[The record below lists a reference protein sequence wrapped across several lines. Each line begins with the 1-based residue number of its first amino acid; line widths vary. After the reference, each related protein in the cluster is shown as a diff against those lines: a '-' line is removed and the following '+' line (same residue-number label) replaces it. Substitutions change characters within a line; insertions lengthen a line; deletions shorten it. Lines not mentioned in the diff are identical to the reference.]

1 MKKEKSKSNF
11 AGLISKKGISLI
23 VLIITIIVILILVS
37 IIVMSFSKSN
47 PVSKAAEAKFKS
59 DVKGFREELLAAH
72 ANKLYDNLS
81 YKKETV
87 NVALNNYSEMKEYIE
102 DISEKWCEKLYIKN
116 GELAYGGEDETEKKW
131 FNDVVNGNLDGSSGS
146 SESSESTTTN
156 TNVKAEWKQYI
167 DKVTSDGVP
176 IPKGFD
182 YITGTKDTGVVI
194 KDKNTE
200 NEFVWIAVDSIDSYK
215 KIEGEYYSTSLDTLP
230 SGVSDAKTDVQKYGG
245 FYIGRYECGIPISD
259 SSAKDGIGV
268 PTIQKDRIVWNN
280 ISYINAKDS
289 AEGLYNQVSNSVIS
303 GLMSA
308 IDWDTTCVYISD
320 KVLSI
325 TNSRSYGNYSYS
337 TTPANVDGY
346 GSIKTTGYSEIWK
359 VKNIYDLAGNVNE
372 WVAAVYNNYRHF
384 CGGSYL
390 DSGSRY
396 SVTSRLQ
403 PLSSSNSGSENI
415 GFRIRLYIK

>member
-1 MKKEKSKSNF
+1 MKETKR
-11 AGLISKKGISLI
+11 GISLI
-23 VLIITIIVILILVS
+23 VLIITIVVMLILVS

-47 PVSKAAEAKFKS
+47 PISKASEVKFKS
-59 DVKGFREELLAAH
+59 DVKGFREELLATH
-72 ANKLYDNLS
+72 ASKAYDNLS
-81 YKKETV
+81 YKKENV
-87 NVALNNYSEMKEYIE
+87 NISLDNYSEMKEYIE
-102 DISEKWCEKLYIKN
+102 DISEKWCKKLYISK
-116 GELAYGGEDETEKKW
+116 GELVYGGTDETEKKW
-131 FNDVVNGNLDGSSGS
+131 FEDVVNGNFDGSNNGGS
-146 SESSESTTTN
+146 SDGSTTTDS
-156 TNVKAEWKQYI
+156 NVKTEWKQYI
-167 DKVTSDGVP
+167 GKVTSDGVP

-182 YITGTKDTGVVI
+182 YVTGTKDTGVVI
-194 KDKNTE
+194 KDQNTG
-200 NEFVWIAVDSIDSYK
+200 NEFVWIAVDSINSYK

-280 ISYINAKDS
+280 ISYKNAKDS
-289 AEGLYNQVSNSVIS
+289 AEGLYNQISDSVIS

-325 TNSRSYGNYSYS
+325 TNSRSYGNYSDS

-346 GSIKTTGYSEIWK
+346 GSIKATGYSEIWK
-359 VKNIYDLAGNVNE
+359 VKNIYDLAGNVGE
-372 WVAAVYNNYRHF
+372 WVAAVYNSDRGF
-384 CGGSYL
+384 CGGTYL
-390 DSGSRY
+390 DSGSRDP
-396 SVTSRLQ
+396 VTSRSL
-403 PLSSSNSGSENI
+403 GSMAAKSI

>member
-1 MKKEKSKSNF
+1 MKETKR
-11 AGLISKKGISLI
+11 GISLI
-23 VLIITIIVILILVS
+23 VLIITIVVMLILVS

-47 PVSKAAEAKFKS
+47 PISKASEVKFKS
-59 DVKGFREELLAAH
+59 DVKGFREELLATH
-72 ANKLYDNLS
+72 ASKAYDNLS
-81 YKKETV
+81 YKKENV
-87 NVALNNYSEMKEYIE
+87 NISLDNYSEMKEYIE
-102 DISEKWCEKLYIKN
+102 DISEKWCKKLYISK
-116 GELAYGGEDETEKKW
+116 GELVYGGTDETEKKW
-131 FNDVVNGNLDGSSGS
+131 FEDVVNGNFDGSNNNGGS
-146 SESSESTTTN
+146 SDGSTTTDS
-156 TNVKAEWKQYI
+156 NVKTEWKQYI
-167 DKVTSDGVP
+167 GKVTSDGVP

-182 YITGTKDTGVVI
+182 YVTGTKDTGVVI
-194 KDKNTE
+194 KDQNTG
-200 NEFVWIAVDSIDSYK
+200 NEFVWIAVDSINSYK
-215 KIEGEYYSTSLDTLP
+215 KIEGDSTSLDTLP

-268 PTIQKDRIVWNN
+268 PTIQKDRIVWDN
-280 ISYINAKDS
+280 ISYKNAKDS

-325 TNSRSYGNYSYS
+325 TNSRSYGNYSDS

-346 GSIKTTGYSEIWK
+346 GSKKTTGYSEIWK
-359 VKNIYDLAGNVNE
+359 VKNIYDLAGNVDE
-372 WVAAVYNNYRHF
+372 WVAAVYNSDRGL
-384 CGGSYL
+384 CGGSYS

-396 SVTSRLQ
+396 SVTSRRLGNRAVE
-403 PLSSSNSGSENI
+403 SI

>member
-1 MKKEKSKSNF
+1 MKETKR
-11 AGLISKKGISLI
+11 GISLI
-23 VLIITIIVILILVS
+23 VLIITIVVMLILVS

-47 PVSKAAEAKFKS
+47 PISKASEVKFKS
-59 DVKGFREELLAAH
+59 DVKGFREELLATH
-72 ANKLYDNLS
+72 ASKAYDNLS
-81 YKKETV
+81 YKKENV
-87 NVALNNYSEMKEYIE
+87 NISLDNYSEMKEYIE
-102 DISEKWCEKLYIKN
+102 DISEKWCKKLYISK
-116 GELAYGGEDETEKKW
+116 GELVYGGTDETEKKW
-131 FNDVVNGNLDGSSGS
+131 FEDVVNGNFDGSNNNGGS
-146 SESSESTTTN
+146 SDGSTTTDS
-156 TNVKAEWKQYI
+156 NVKTEWKQYI
-167 DKVTSDGVP
+167 GKVTSDGVP

-182 YITGTKDTGVVI
+182 YVTGTKDTGVVI
-194 KDKNTE
+194 KDQNTE

-215 KIEGEYYSTSLDTLP
+215 KIEGDTTSLDTLP
-230 SGVSDAKTDVQKYGG
+230 SGVLDAKTDVQKYGG

-325 TNSRSYGNYSYS
+325 TNSRSYGNYSDS

-359 VKNIYDLAGNVNE
+359 VKNIYDLAGNVGE
-372 WVAAVYNNYRHF
+372 WVAAVRNSDKVFR
-384 CGGSYL
+384 GGSCL

-396 SVTSRLQ
+396 SVTSRSLG
-403 PLSSSNSGSENI
+403 NSARGSI

>member
-1 MKKEKSKSNF
+1 MKETKS
-11 AGLISKKGISLI
+11 GISLI
-23 VLIITIIVILILVS
+23 VLIITIVVMLILVS

-47 PVSKAAEAKFKS
+47 PISKASEVKFKS
-59 DVKGFREELLAAH
+59 DVKGFREELLATH
-72 ANKLYDNLS
+72 ASKAYDNLS
-81 YKKETV
+81 YKKENV
-87 NVALNNYSEMKEYIE
+87 NISLDNYSEMKEYIE
-102 DISEKWCEKLYIKN
+102 DISEKWCKKLYISK
-116 GELAYGGEDETEKKW
+116 GELVYGGTDETEKKW
-131 FNDVVNGNLDGSSGS
+131 FEDVVNGNFDGSNNGGS
-146 SESSESTTTN
+146 SDGSTTTDS
-156 TNVKAEWKQYI
+156 NVKTEWKQYI
-167 DKVTSDGVP
+167 GKVTSDGVP

-182 YITGTKDTGVVI
+182 YVTGTKDTGVVI
-194 KDKNTE
+194 KDQNTE
-200 NEFVWIAVDSIDSYK
+200 NEFVWIAVDSINSYK

-280 ISYINAKDS
+280 ISYKNAKDS
-289 AEGLYNQVSNSVIS
+289 AEGLYNQVSDSVIS

-325 TNSRSYGNYSYS
+325 TNSRSYGNYSDS

-346 GSIKTTGYSEIWK
+346 GSIKATGYSEIWK
-359 VKNIYDLAGNVNE
+359 VKNIYDLAGNVGE
-372 WVAAVYNNYRHF
+372 WVAAVYNSDRGF
-384 CGGSYL
+384 CGGTYL
-390 DSGSRY
+390 DSGSRDP
-396 SVTSRLQ
+396 VTSRSL
-403 PLSSSNSGSENI
+403 GSMAAKSI

>member
-1 MKKEKSKSNF
+1 MKETKR
-11 AGLISKKGISLI
+11 GISLI
-23 VLIITIIVILILVS
+23 VLIITIVVMLILVS

-47 PVSKAAEAKFKS
+47 PISKASEVKFKS
-59 DVKGFREELLAAH
+59 DVKGFREELLATH
-72 ANKLYDNLS
+72 ASKAYDNLS
-81 YKKETV
+81 YKKENV
-87 NVALNNYSEMKEYIE
+87 NISLDNYSEMKEYIE
-102 DISEKWCEKLYIKN
+102 DISEKWCKKLYISK
-116 GELAYGGEDETEKKW
+116 GELVYGGTDETEKKW
-131 FNDVVNGNLDGSSGS
+131 FEDVVNGNFDGSNNGGS
-146 SESSESTTTN
+146 SDGSTTTDSD
-156 TNVKAEWKQYI
+156 VKTEWKQYI
-167 DKVTSDGVP
+167 GKVTSDGVP

-182 YITGTKDTGVVI
+182 YVTGTKDTGVVI
-194 KDKNTE
+194 KDQNTE
-200 NEFVWIAVDSIDSYK
+200 NEFVWIAVDGIDSYK
-215 KIEGEYYSTSLDTLP
+215 KIEGEYNTSSLDTLP
-230 SGVSDAKTDVQKYGG
+230 SGVLDAKTDVQKYGG

-280 ISYINAKDS
+280 ISYKNAKDS

-325 TNSRSYGNYSYS
+325 TNSRSYGNYSDS

-359 VKNIYDLAGNVNE
+359 VKNIYDLAGNVEE
-372 WVAAVYNNYRHF
+372 WVAAVYNNSDRGL

-390 DSGSRY
+390 LSGSRY
-396 SVTSRLQ
+396 SVTSRRLG
-403 PLSSSNSGSENI
+403 NRASESL

>member
-1 MKKEKSKSNF
+1 MKETKS
-11 AGLISKKGISLI
+11 GISLI
-23 VLIITIIVILILVS
+23 VLIITIVVMLILVS

-47 PVSKAAEAKFKS
+47 PISKASEVKFKS
-59 DVKGFREELLAAH
+59 DVKGFREELLATH
-72 ANKLYDNLS
+72 ASKAYDNLS
-81 YKKETV
+81 YKKENV
-87 NVALNNYSEMKEYIE
+87 NISLDNYSEMKEYIE
-102 DISEKWCEKLYIKN
+102 DISEKWCKKLYISK
-116 GELAYGGEDETEKKW
+116 GELVYGGTDETEKKW
-131 FNDVVNGNLDGSSGS
+131 FEDVVNGNFDGSNNNGGS
-146 SESSESTTTN
+146 SDGSTTTDS
-156 TNVKAEWKQYI
+156 NVKTEWKQYI
-167 DKVTSDGVP
+167 GKVTSDGVP

-182 YITGTKDTGVVI
+182 YVTGTKDTGVVI
-194 KDKNTE
+194 KDQNTG
-200 NEFVWIAVDSIDSYK
+200 NEFVWIAVDSINSYK
-215 KIEGEYYSTSLDTLP
+215 KIEGDSTSLDTLP

-268 PTIQKDRIVWNN
+268 PTIQKDRIVWDN
-280 ISYINAKDS
+280 ISYKNAKDS

-325 TNSRSYGNYSYS
+325 TNSRSYGNYSDS

-346 GSIKTTGYSEIWK
+346 GSKKTTGYSEIWK
-359 VKNIYDLAGNVNE
+359 VKNIYDLAGNVDE
-372 WVAAVYNNYRHF
+372 WVAAVYNSDRGL
-384 CGGSYL
+384 CGGSYS

-396 SVTSRLQ
+396 SVTSRRLGNRAVE
-403 PLSSSNSGSENI
+403 SI

>member
-1 MKKEKSKSNF
+1 MKETKR
-11 AGLISKKGISLI
+11 GISLI
-23 VLIITIIVILILVS
+23 VLIITIVVMLILVS

-47 PVSKAAEAKFKS
+47 PISRASEVKFKS
-59 DVKGFREELLAAH
+59 DVKGFREELLATH
-72 ANKLYDNLS
+72 ASKAYDNLS
-81 YKKETV
+81 YKKENV
-87 NVALNNYSEMKEYIE
+87 NISLDNYSEMKEYIE
-102 DISEKWCEKLYIKN
+102 DISEKWCKKLYISK
-116 GELAYGGEDETEKKW
+116 GELVYGGTDETEKKW
-131 FNDVVNGNLDGSSGS
+131 FEDVVNGNFDGSNDNAGS
-146 SESSESTTTN
+146 SDGSTTTDS
-156 TNVKAEWKQYI
+156 NVKTEWKQYI
-167 DKVTSDGVP
+167 SKVTSDGVP

-182 YITGTKDTGVVI
+182 YVTGTKDTGVVI
-194 KDKNTE
+194 KDQNTE

-215 KIEGEYYSTSLDTLP
+215 KIEGDTTSLDTLP

-245 FYIGRYECGIPISD
+245 FYIGRYECGIPIND

-268 PTIQKDRIVWNN
+268 PTVQKDRTVWNN
-280 ISYINAKDS
+280 ISYKNAKDS

-325 TNSRSYGNYSYS
+325 TNSRSYGNYSDS

-359 VKNIYDLAGNVNE
+359 VKNIYDLAGNVGE
-372 WVAAVYNNYRHF
+372 WVAAVRNSDRGF
-384 CGGSYL
+384 CGGSCL

-396 SVTSRLQ
+396 SVTSRSLG
-403 PLSSSNSGSENI
+403 NRAAGSI

>member
-1 MKKEKSKSNF
+1 MKETKR
-11 AGLISKKGISLI
+11 GISLI
-23 VLIITIIVILILVS
+23 VLIITIVVMLILVS

-47 PVSKAAEAKFKS
+47 PISKASEVKFKS
-59 DVKGFREELLAAH
+59 DVKGFREELLATH
-72 ANKLYDNLS
+72 ASKAYDNLS
-81 YKKETV
+81 YKKENV
-87 NVALNNYSEMKEYIE
+87 NISLDNYSEMKEYIE
-102 DISEKWCEKLYIKN
+102 DISEKWCKKLYISK
-116 GELAYGGEDETEKKW
+116 GELVYGGTDETEKKW
-131 FNDVVNGNLDGSSGS
+131 FEDVVNGNFDGSNNNGGS
-146 SESSESTTTN
+146 SDGSTTTDS
-156 TNVKAEWKQYI
+156 NVKTEWKQYI
-167 DKVTSDGVP
+167 GKVTSDGVP

-182 YITGTKDTGVVI
+182 YVTGTKDTGVVI
-194 KDKNTE
+194 KDQNTE

-215 KIEGEYYSTSLDTLP
+215 KIEGDTTSLDTLP
-230 SGVSDAKTDVQKYGG
+230 SGVLDAKTDVQKYGG

-325 TNSRSYGNYSYS
+325 TNSRSYGNYSDS

-359 VKNIYDLAGNVNE
+359 VKNIYDLAGNVGE
-372 WVAAVYNNYRHF
+372 WVAAVRNSDKVFR
-384 CGGSYL
+384 GGSCL

-396 SVTSRLQ
+396 SVTSRSLG
-403 PLSSSNSGSENI
+403 NIARGSI

>member
-1 MKKEKSKSNF
+1 MKETKR
-11 AGLISKKGISLI
+11 GISLI
-23 VLIITIIVILILVS
+23 VLIITIVVMLILVS

-47 PVSKAAEAKFKS
+47 PISKASEVKFKS
-59 DVKGFREELLAAH
+59 DVKGFREELLATH
-72 ANKLYDNLS
+72 ASKAYDNLS
-81 YKKETV
+81 YKKENV
-87 NVALNNYSEMKEYIE
+87 NISLDNYSEMKEYIE
-102 DISEKWCEKLYIKN
+102 DISEKWCKKLYISK
-116 GELAYGGEDETEKKW
+116 GELVYGGTDETEKKW
-131 FNDVVNGNLDGSSGS
+131 FEDVVNGNFDGSNNGGS
-146 SESSESTTTN
+146 SSDGSTTTDS
-156 TNVKAEWKQYI
+156 NVKTEWKQYI
-167 DKVTSDGVP
+167 GKVTSDGVP

-182 YITGTKDTGVVI
+182 YVTGTKDTGVVI
-194 KDKNTE
+194 KDQNTG
-200 NEFVWIAVDSIDSYK
+200 NEFVWIAVDSINSYK
-215 KIEGEYYSTSLDTLP
+215 KIEDEYNSTSLDTLP
-230 SGVSDAKTDVQKYGG
+230 SGVLDAKTDVQKYGG

-289 AEGLYNQVSNSVIS
+289 AEGLYNQVSDSVIS

-325 TNSRSYGNYSYS
+325 TNSRSYGNYSDS

-346 GSIKTTGYSEIWK
+346 GSIKATGYSEIWK
-359 VKNIYDLAGNVNE
+359 VKNIYDLAGNVKE
-372 WVAAVYNNYRHF
+372 WVAAKYNSYRHF

-390 DSGSRY
+390 DSGSRC
-396 SVTSRLQ
+396 SVTSRRQ
-403 PLSSSNSGSENI
+403 PLSADNSGSENI

>member
-1 MKKEKSKSNF
+1 MKETKR
-11 AGLISKKGISLI
+11 GISLI
-23 VLIITIIVILILVS
+23 VLIITIVVMLILVS

-47 PVSKAAEAKFKS
+47 PISKASEVKFKS
-59 DVKGFREELLAAH
+59 DVKGFREELLATH
-72 ANKLYDNLS
+72 ASKAYDNLS
-81 YKKETV
+81 YKKENV
-87 NVALNNYSEMKEYIE
+87 NISLDNYSEMKEYIE
-102 DISEKWCEKLYIKN
+102 DISEKWCKKLYISK
-116 GELAYGGEDETEKKW
+116 GELVYGGTDETEKKW
-131 FNDVVNGNLDGSSGS
+131 FEDVVNGNFDGSNNGGS
-146 SESSESTTTN
+146 SDGSTTTDS
-156 TNVKAEWKQYI
+156 NVKTEWKQYI
-167 DKVTSDGVP
+167 GKVTSDGVP

-182 YITGTKDTGVVI
+182 YVTGTKDTGVVI
-194 KDKNTE
+194 KDQNTG
-200 NEFVWIAVDSIDSYK
+200 NEFVWIAVDSINSYK

-280 ISYINAKDS
+280 ISYKNAKDS
-289 AEGLYNQVSNSVIS
+289 AEGLYNQVSDSVIS

-325 TNSRSYGNYSYS
+325 TNSRSYGNYSDS

-346 GSIKTTGYSEIWK
+346 GSIKATGYSEIWK
-359 VKNIYDLAGNVNE
+359 VKNIYDLAGNVGE
-372 WVAAVYNNYRHF
+372 WAAAVYNSDRGF
-384 CGGSYL
+384 CGGTYL
-390 DSGSRY
+390 DSGSRDP
-396 SVTSRLQ
+396 VTSRSL
-403 PLSSSNSGSENI
+403 GSMAAKSI

>member
-1 MKKEKSKSNF
+1 MKETKR
-11 AGLISKKGISLI
+11 GISLI
-23 VLIITIIVILILVS
+23 VLIITIVVMLILVS

-47 PVSKAAEAKFKS
+47 PISKASEVKFKS
-59 DVKGFREELLAAH
+59 DVKGFREELLATH
-72 ANKLYDNLS
+72 ASKAYDNLS
-81 YKKETV
+81 YKKENV
-87 NVALNNYSEMKEYIE
+87 NISLDNYSEMKEYIE
-102 DISEKWCEKLYIKN
+102 DISEKWCKKLYISK
-116 GELAYGGEDETEKKW
+116 GELVYGGTDETEKKW
-131 FNDVVNGNLDGSSGS
+131 FEDVVNGNFDGSNNGGS
-146 SESSESTTTN
+146 SDGSTTTDS
-156 TNVKAEWKQYI
+156 NVKTEWKQYI
-167 DKVTSDGVP
+167 GKVTSDGVQ

-182 YITGTKDTGVVI
+182 YVTGTKDTGVVI
-194 KDKNTE
+194 KDQNTG
-200 NEFVWIAVDSIDSYK
+200 NEFVWIAVDSINSYK

-280 ISYINAKDS
+280 ISYKNAKDS
-289 AEGLYNQVSNSVIS
+289 AEGLYNQVSDSVIS

-325 TNSRSYGNYSYS
+325 TNSRSYGNYSDS

-346 GSIKTTGYSEIWK
+346 GSIKATGYSEIWK
-359 VKNIYDLAGNVNE
+359 VKNIYDLAGNVGE
-372 WVAAVYNNYRHF
+372 WVAAVYNSDRGF
-384 CGGSYL
+384 CGGTYL
-390 DSGSRY
+390 DSGSRDP
-396 SVTSRLQ
+396 VTSRSL
-403 PLSSSNSGSENI
+403 GSMAAKSI

>member
-1 MKKEKSKSNF
+1 MKETKR
-11 AGLISKKGISLI
+11 GISLI
-23 VLIITIIVILILVS
+23 VLIITIVVMLILVS

-47 PVSKAAEAKFKS
+47 PISKASEVKFKS
-59 DVKGFREELLAAH
+59 DVKGFREELLATH
-72 ANKLYDNLS
+72 ASKAYDNLS
-81 YKKETV
+81 YKKENV
-87 NVALNNYSEMKEYIE
+87 NISLDNYSEMKEYIE
-102 DISEKWCEKLYIKN
+102 DISEKWCKKLYISK
-116 GELAYGGEDETEKKW
+116 GELVYGGTDETEKKW
-131 FNDVVNGNLDGSSGS
+131 FEDVVNGNFDGSNNGGS
-146 SESSESTTTN
+146 SDGSTTTDS
-156 TNVKAEWKQYI
+156 NVKTEWKQYI
-167 DKVTSDGVP
+167 GKVTSDGVP

-182 YITGTKDTGVVI
+182 YVTGTKDTGVVI
-194 KDKNTE
+194 KDQNTG
-200 NEFVWIAVDSIDSYK
+200 NEFVWIAVDSINSYK
-215 KIEGEYYSTSLDTLP
+215 KIEGDTTSLDTLP
-230 SGVSDAKTDVQKYGG
+230 SGVLDAKTDVQKYGG

-259 SSAKDGIGV
+259 SSAKNGIGV

-280 ISYINAKDS
+280 ISYENAKDS

-325 TNSRSYGNYSYS
+325 TNSRSYGNYSDS

-372 WVAAVYNNYRHF
+372 WVAAVGNNSYRGY
-384 CGGSYL
+384 CGGSYS
-390 DSGSRY
+390 DSGSRS
-396 SVTSRLQ
+396 SVTSRYVN
-403 PLSSSNSGSENI
+403 NSYWANV

>member
-1 MKKEKSKSNF
+1 MKETKR
-11 AGLISKKGISLI
+11 GISLI
-23 VLIITIIVILILVS
+23 VLIITIVVMLILVS

-47 PVSKAAEAKFKS
+47 PISKANEVKFKS
-59 DVKGFREELLAAH
+59 DVKGFREELLATH
-72 ANKLYDNLS
+72 ASKAYDNLS
-81 YKKETV
+81 YKKENV
-87 NVALNNYSEMKEYIE
+87 NISLDNYSEMKEYIE
-102 DISEKWCEKLYIKN
+102 DISEKWCKKLYISK
-116 GELAYGGEDETEKKW
+116 GELVYGGTDETEKKW
-131 FNDVVNGNLDGSSGS
+131 FEDVVNGNFDGSNNGGS
-146 SESSESTTTN
+146 SDGSTTTDS
-156 TNVKAEWKQYI
+156 NVKTEWKQYI
-167 DKVTSDGVP
+167 GKVTSDGVP

-182 YITGTKDTGVVI
+182 YVTGTKDTGVVI
-194 KDKNTE
+194 KDQNTE

-215 KIEGEYYSTSLDTLP
+215 KIEGEYNTSSLDTLP

-280 ISYINAKDS
+280 ISYKNAKDS

-325 TNSRSYGNYSYS
+325 TNSRSYGNYSDS

-359 VKNIYDLAGNVNE
+359 VKNIYDLAGNVEE
-372 WVAAVYNNYRHF
+372 WVAAVYNNSDRGL

-390 DSGSRY
+390 LTGSRY
-396 SVTSRLQ
+396 SVTSRRLG
-403 PLSSSNSGSENI
+403 NRASESL

>member
-1 MKKEKSKSNF
+1 MKETKR
-11 AGLISKKGISLI
+11 GISLI
-23 VLIITIIVILILVS
+23 VLIITIVVMLILVS

-47 PVSKAAEAKFKS
+47 PISKASEVKFKS
-59 DVKGFREELLAAH
+59 DVKGFREELLATH
-72 ANKLYDNLS
+72 ASKAYDNLS
-81 YKKETV
+81 YKKENV
-87 NVALNNYSEMKEYIE
+87 NISLDNYSEMKEYIE
-102 DISEKWCEKLYIKN
+102 DISEKWCKKLYISK
-116 GELAYGGEDETEKKW
+116 GELVYGGTDETEKKW
-131 FNDVVNGNLDGSSGS
+131 FEDVVNGNFDGSNDNGGS
-146 SESSESTTTN
+146 SSDGSTTTDS
-156 TNVKAEWKQYI
+156 NVKTEWKQYI
-167 DKVTSDGVP
+167 GKVTSDGVP

-182 YITGTKDTGVVI
+182 YVTGTKDTGVVI
-194 KDKNTE
+194 KDQNTG

-215 KIEGEYYSTSLDTLP
+215 KIEGDTTSLDTLP
-230 SGVSDAKTDVQKYGG
+230 SGVLDAKTDVQKYGG

-280 ISYINAKDS
+280 ISYKNAKDS
-289 AEGLYNQVSNSVIS
+289 AEGLYNQVSDSVIS

-325 TNSRSYGNYSYS
+325 TNSRSYGNYSDS

-359 VKNIYDLAGNVNE
+359 VKNIYDLAGNVGE
-372 WVAAVYNNYRHF
+372 WVAAVRNSDKVFR
-384 CGGSYL
+384 GGSCL
-390 DSGSRY
+390 DTGSRY
-396 SVTSRLQ
+396 SVTSRSLG
-403 PLSSSNSGSENI
+403 NSARGSI

>member
-1 MKKEKSKSNF
+1 MKETKR
-11 AGLISKKGISLI
+11 GISLI
-23 VLIITIIVILILVS
+23 VLIITIVVMLILVS

-47 PVSKAAEAKFKS
+47 PISKASEVKFKS
-59 DVKGFREELLAAH
+59 DVKGFREELLATH
-72 ANKLYDNLS
+72 ASKAYDNLS
-81 YKKETV
+81 YKKENV
-87 NVALNNYSEMKEYIE
+87 NISLDNYSEMKEYIE
-102 DISEKWCEKLYIKN
+102 DISEKWCKKLYISK
-116 GELAYGGEDETEKKW
+116 GELVYGGTDETEKKW
-131 FNDVVNGNLDGSSGS
+131 FEDVVNGNFDGSNNGGS
-146 SESSESTTTN
+146 SSDGSTTTDS
-156 TNVKAEWKQYI
+156 NVKTEWKQYI
-167 DKVTSDGVP
+167 GKVTSDGVP

-182 YITGTKDTGVVI
+182 YVTGTKDTGVVI
-194 KDKNTE
+194 KDQNTG
-200 NEFVWIAVDSIDSYK
+200 NEFVWIAVDSINSYK
-215 KIEGEYYSTSLDTLP
+215 KIEGDSTSLDTLP

-268 PTIQKDRIVWNN
+268 PTIQKDRIVWDN
-280 ISYINAKDS
+280 ISYKNAKDS

-325 TNSRSYGNYSYS
+325 TNSRSYGNYSDS

-346 GSIKTTGYSEIWK
+346 GSKKTTGYSEIWK
-359 VKNIYDLAGNVNE
+359 VKNIYDLAGNVDE
-372 WVAAVYNNYRHF
+372 WVAAVYNSDRGL
-384 CGGSYL
+384 CGGSYS

-396 SVTSRLQ
+396 SVTSRRLGNRAVE
-403 PLSSSNSGSENI
+403 SI

>member
-1 MKKEKSKSNF
+1 MKETKR
-11 AGLISKKGISLI
+11 GISLI
-23 VLIITIIVILILVS
+23 VLIITIVVMLILVS

-47 PVSKAAEAKFKS
+47 PISKASEVKFKS
-59 DVKGFREELLAAH
+59 DVKGFREELLATH
-72 ANKLYDNLS
+72 ASKAYDNLS
-81 YKKETV
+81 YKKENV
-87 NVALNNYSEMKEYIE
+87 NISLDNYSEMKEYIE
-102 DISEKWCEKLYIKN
+102 DISEKWCKKLYISK
-116 GELAYGGEDETEKKW
+116 GELVYGGTDETEKKW
-131 FNDVVNGNLDGSSGS
+131 FEDVVNGNFDGSNNGGS
-146 SESSESTTTN
+146 SDGSTTTDS
-156 TNVKAEWKQYI
+156 NVKTEWKQYI
-167 DKVTSDGVP
+167 GKVTSDGVP

-182 YITGTKDTGVVI
+182 YVTGTKDTGVVI
-194 KDKNTE
+194 KDQNTG

-215 KIEGEYYSTSLDTLP
+215 KKEGDTTSLDTLP
-230 SGVSDAKTDVQKYGG
+230 SGVLDAKTDVQKYGG

-259 SSAKDGIGV
+259 SSAKNGIGV

-280 ISYINAKDS
+280 ISYTNAKDS

-325 TNSRSYGNYSYS
+325 TNSRSYGNYSDS

-346 GSIKTTGYSEIWK
+346 GSIKATGYSEIWK
-359 VKNIYDLAGNVNE
+359 VKNIYDLAGNVGE
-372 WVAAVYNNYRHF
+372 WVAAVYNSSDRGY
-384 CGGSYL
+384 CGGSYS

-396 SVTSRLQ
+396 SVTSRRAR
-403 PLSSSNSGSENI
+403 NSFWEYI

>member
-1 MKKEKSKSNF
+1 M
-11 AGLISKKGISLI
+11 
-23 VLIITIIVILILVS
+23 LILVS

-47 PVSKAAEAKFKS
+47 PISKASEVKFKS
-59 DVKGFREELLAAH
+59 DVKGFREELLATH
-72 ANKLYDNLS
+72 ASKAYDNLS
-81 YKKETV
+81 YKKENV
-87 NVALNNYSEMKEYIE
+87 NISLDNYSEMKEYIE
-102 DISEKWCEKLYIKN
+102 DISEKWCKKLYISK
-116 GELAYGGEDETEKKW
+116 GELVYGGTDETEKKW
-131 FNDVVNGNLDGSSGS
+131 FEDVVNGNFDGSNNNGGS
-146 SESSESTTTN
+146 SDGSTTTDS
-156 TNVKAEWKQYI
+156 NVKTEWKQYI
-167 DKVTSDGVP
+167 GKVTSDGVP

-182 YITGTKDTGVVI
+182 YVTGTKDTGVVI
-194 KDKNTE
+194 KDQNTE

-215 KIEGEYYSTSLDTLP
+215 KIEGDTTSLDTLP
-230 SGVSDAKTDVQKYGG
+230 SGVLDAKTDVQKYGG

-325 TNSRSYGNYSYS
+325 TNSRSYGNYSDS

-359 VKNIYDLAGNVNE
+359 VKNIYDLAGNVGE
-372 WVAAVYNNYRHF
+372 WVAAVRNSDKVFR
-384 CGGSYL
+384 GGSCL

-396 SVTSRLQ
+396 SVTSRSLG
-403 PLSSSNSGSENI
+403 NSARGSI

>member
-1 MKKEKSKSNF
+1 MKETKR
-11 AGLISKKGISLI
+11 GISLI
-23 VLIITIIVILILVS
+23 VLIITIVVMLILVS

-47 PVSKAAEAKFKS
+47 PISKASEVKFKS
-59 DVKGFREELLAAH
+59 DVKGFREELLATH
-72 ANKLYDNLS
+72 ASKAYDNLS
-81 YKKETV
+81 YKKE
-87 NVALNNYSEMKEYIE
+87 NCNISLDNYSEMKEYIE
-102 DISEKWCEKLYIKN
+102 DISEKWCKKLYISK
-116 GELAYGGEDETEKKW
+116 GELVYGGTDETEKKW
-131 FNDVVNGNLDGSSGS
+131 FEDVVNGNFDGSNNNGGS
-146 SESSESTTTN
+146 SDGSTTTDS
-156 TNVKAEWKQYI
+156 NVKTEWKQYI
-167 DKVTSDGVP
+167 GKVTSDGVP

-182 YITGTKDTGVVI
+182 YVTGTKDTGVVI
-194 KDKNTE
+194 KDQNTE

-215 KIEGEYYSTSLDTLP
+215 KIEGDTTSLDTLP
-230 SGVSDAKTDVQKYGG
+230 SGVLDAKTDVQKYGG

-325 TNSRSYGNYSYS
+325 TNSRSYGNYSDS

-359 VKNIYDLAGNVNE
+359 VKNIYDLAGNVGE
-372 WVAAVYNNYRHF
+372 WVAAVRNSDKVFR
-384 CGGSYL
+384 GGSCL

-396 SVTSRLQ
+396 SVTSRSLG
-403 PLSSSNSGSENI
+403 NSARGSI

>member
-1 MKKEKSKSNF
+1 MKETKR
-11 AGLISKKGISLI
+11 GISLI
-23 VLIITIIVILILVS
+23 VLIITIVVMLILVS

-47 PVSKAAEAKFKS
+47 PISKASEVKFKS
-59 DVKGFREELLAAH
+59 DVKGFREELLATH
-72 ANKLYDNLS
+72 ASKAYDNLS
-81 YKKETV
+81 YKKENV
-87 NVALNNYSEMKEYIE
+87 NISLDNYSEMKEYIE
-102 DISEKWCEKLYIKN
+102 DISEKWCKKLYISK
-116 GELAYGGEDETEKKW
+116 GELVYGGTDETEKKW
-131 FNDVVNGNLDGSSGS
+131 FEDVVNGNFDGSNNGGS
-146 SESSESTTTN
+146 SSDGSTTTDS
-156 TNVKAEWKQYI
+156 NVKTEWKQYI
-167 DKVTSDGVP
+167 GKVTSDGVP

-182 YITGTKDTGVVI
+182 YVTGTKDTGVVI
-194 KDKNTE
+194 KDQNTG

-215 KIEGEYYSTSLDTLP
+215 KKEGDTTSLDTLP
-230 SGVSDAKTDVQKYGG
+230 SGVLDAKTDVQKYGG

-280 ISYINAKDS
+280 ISYENAKDS

-325 TNSRSYGNYSYS
+325 TNSRSYGNYSDS

-359 VKNIYDLAGNVNE
+359 VKNIYDLAGNVEE
-372 WVAAVYNNYRHF
+372 WVAAVYNNSDRGL

-390 DSGSRY
+390 LSGSRY
-396 SVTSRLQ
+396 SVTSRRLG
-403 PLSSSNSGSENI
+403 NRASESL

>member
-1 MKKEKSKSNF
+1 MKETKR
-11 AGLISKKGISLI
+11 GISLI
-23 VLIITIIVILILVS
+23 VLIITIVVMLILVS

-47 PVSKAAEAKFKS
+47 PISKASEVKFKS
-59 DVKGFREELLAAH
+59 DIKGFREELLATH
-72 ANKLYDNLS
+72 ASKAYDNLS
-81 YKKETV
+81 YKKENV
-87 NVALNNYSEMKEYIE
+87 NISLDNYSEMKEYIE
-102 DISEKWCEKLYIKN
+102 DISEKWCKKLYISK
-116 GELAYGGEDETEKKW
+116 GELVYGGTDETEKKW
-131 FNDVVNGNLDGSSGS
+131 FEDVVNGNFDGSNNGGS
-146 SESSESTTTN
+146 SSDGSTTTDS
-156 TNVKAEWKQYI
+156 NVKTEWKQYI
-167 DKVTSDGVP
+167 GKVTSDGVP

-182 YITGTKDTGVVI
+182 YVTGTKDTGVVI
-194 KDKNTE
+194 KDQNTG

-215 KIEGEYYSTSLDTLP
+215 KKEGDTTSLDTLP
-230 SGVSDAKTDVQKYGG
+230 SGVLDAKTDVQKYGG

-280 ISYINAKDS
+280 ISYENAKDS

-325 TNSRSYGNYSYS
+325 TNSRSYGNYSDS

-346 GSIKTTGYSEIWK
+346 GSKKTTGYSEIWK
-359 VKNIYDLAGNVNE
+359 VKNIYDLAGNVEE
-372 WVAAVYNNYRHF
+372 WVAAVYNSDRGL

-390 DSGSRY
+390 LSGSRY
-396 SVTSRLQ
+396 SVTSRRLG
-403 PLSSSNSGSENI
+403 NRASESL

>member
-1 MKKEKSKSNF
+1 M
-11 AGLISKKGISLI
+11 
-23 VLIITIIVILILVS
+23 LILVS

-47 PVSKAAEAKFKS
+47 PISKASEVKFKS
-59 DVKGFREELLAAH
+59 DVKGFREELLATH
-72 ANKLYDNLS
+72 ASKAYDNLS
-81 YKKETV
+81 YKKENV
-87 NVALNNYSEMKEYIE
+87 NISLDNYSEMKEYIE
-102 DISEKWCEKLYIKN
+102 DISEKWCKKLYISK
-116 GELAYGGEDETEKKW
+116 GELVYGGTDETEKKW
-131 FNDVVNGNLDGSSGS
+131 FEDVVNGNFDGSNNGGS
-146 SESSESTTTN
+146 SSDGSTTTDS
-156 TNVKAEWKQYI
+156 NVKTEWKQYI
-167 DKVTSDGVP
+167 GKVTSDGVP

-182 YITGTKDTGVVI
+182 YVTGTKDTGVVI
-194 KDKNTE
+194 KDQNTG
-200 NEFVWIAVDSIDSYK
+200 NEFVWIAVDSINSYK
-215 KIEGEYYSTSLDTLP
+215 KIEGDSTSLDTLP

-268 PTIQKDRIVWNN
+268 PTIQKDRIVWDN
-280 ISYINAKDS
+280 ISYKNAKDS

-325 TNSRSYGNYSYS
+325 TNSRSYGNYSDS

-346 GSIKTTGYSEIWK
+346 GSKKTTGYSEIWK
-359 VKNIYDLAGNVNE
+359 VKNIYDLAGNVDE
-372 WVAAVYNNYRHF
+372 WVAAVYNSDRGL
-384 CGGSYL
+384 CGGSYS

-396 SVTSRLQ
+396 SVTSRRLGNRAVE
-403 PLSSSNSGSENI
+403 SI

>member
-1 MKKEKSKSNF
+1 MKETKR
-11 AGLISKKGISLI
+11 GISLI
-23 VLIITIIVILILVS
+23 VLIITIVVMLILVS

-47 PVSKAAEAKFKS
+47 PISKANEVKFKS
-59 DVKGFREELLAAH
+59 DVKGFREELLATH
-72 ANKLYDNLS
+72 ASKAYDNLS
-81 YKKETV
+81 YKKENV
-87 NVALNNYSEMKEYIE
+87 NISLDNYSEMKEYIE
-102 DISEKWCEKLYIKN
+102 DISEKWCKKLYISK
-116 GELAYGGEDETEKKW
+116 GELVYGGTDETEKKW
-131 FNDVVNGNLDGSSGS
+131 FEDVVNGNFDGSNNGGS
-146 SESSESTTTN
+146 SDGSTTTDS
-156 TNVKAEWKQYI
+156 NVKTEWKQYI
-167 DKVTSDGVP
+167 GKVTSDGVP

-182 YITGTKDTGVVI
+182 YVTGTKDTGVVI
-194 KDKNTE
+194 KDQNTG
-200 NEFVWIAVDSIDSYK
+200 NEFVWIAVDSINSYK

-280 ISYINAKDS
+280 ISYKNAKDS
-289 AEGLYNQVSNSVIS
+289 AEGLYNQVSDSVIS

-325 TNSRSYGNYSYS
+325 TNSRSYGNYSDS

-346 GSIKTTGYSEIWK
+346 GSIKATGYSEIWK
-359 VKNIYDLAGNVNE
+359 VKNIYDLAGNVGE
-372 WVAAVYNNYRHF
+372 WVAAVYNSDRGF
-384 CGGSYL
+384 CGGTYL
-390 DSGSRY
+390 DSGSRDP
-396 SVTSRLQ
+396 VTSRSL
-403 PLSSSNSGSENI
+403 GSMAAKSI

>member
-1 MKKEKSKSNF
+1 MKETKR
-11 AGLISKKGISLI
+11 GISLI
-23 VLIITIIVILILVS
+23 VLIITIVVMLILVS

-47 PVSKAAEAKFKS
+47 PISRASEVKFKS
-59 DVKGFREELLAAH
+59 DVKGFREELLATH
-72 ANKLYDNLS
+72 ASKAYDNLS
-81 YKKETV
+81 YKKENV
-87 NVALNNYSEMKEYIE
+87 NISLDNYSEMKEYIE
-102 DISEKWCEKLYIKN
+102 DISEKWCKKLYISK
-116 GELAYGGEDETEKKW
+116 GELVYGGTDETEKKW
-131 FNDVVNGNLDGSSGS
+131 FEDVVNGNFDGSNNGGS
-146 SESSESTTTN
+146 SDGSTTTDS
-156 TNVKAEWKQYI
+156 NVKTEWKQYI
-167 DKVTSDGVP
+167 GKVTSDGVP

-182 YITGTKDTGVVI
+182 YVTGTKDTGVVI
-194 KDKNTE
+194 KDQNTG
-200 NEFVWIAVDSIDSYK
+200 NEFVWIAVDSINSYK

-280 ISYINAKDS
+280 ISYKNAKDS
-289 AEGLYNQVSNSVIS
+289 AEGLYNQVSDSVIS

-325 TNSRSYGNYSYS
+325 TNSRSYGNYSDS

-346 GSIKTTGYSEIWK
+346 GSIKATGYSEIWK
-359 VKNIYDLAGNVNE
+359 VKNIYDLAGNVGE
-372 WVAAVYNNYRHF
+372 WVAAVYNSDRGF
-384 CGGSYL
+384 CGGTYL
-390 DSGSRY
+390 DSGSRDP
-396 SVTSRLQ
+396 VTSRSL
-403 PLSSSNSGSENI
+403 GSMAAKSI

>member
-1 MKKEKSKSNF
+1 MKETKR
-11 AGLISKKGISLI
+11 GISLI
-23 VLIITIIVILILVS
+23 VLIITIVVMLILVS

-47 PVSKAAEAKFKS
+47 PISKASEVKFKS
-59 DVKGFREELLAAH
+59 DVKGFREELLATH
-72 ANKLYDNLS
+72 ASKAYDNLS
-81 YKKETV
+81 YKKENV
-87 NVALNNYSEMKEYIE
+87 NISLDNYSEMKEYIE
-102 DISEKWCEKLYIKN
+102 DISEKWCKKLYISK
-116 GELAYGGEDETEKKW
+116 GELVYGGTDETEKKW
-131 FNDVVNGNLDGSSGS
+131 FEDVVNGNFDGSNNGGS
-146 SESSESTTTN
+146 SDGSTTTDS
-156 TNVKAEWKQYI
+156 NVKTEWKQYI
-167 DKVTSDGVP
+167 GKVTSDGVP

-182 YITGTKDTGVVI
+182 YVTGTKDTGVVI
-194 KDKNTE
+194 KDQNTG
-200 NEFVWIAVDSIDSYK
+200 NEFVWIAVDSINSYK

-280 ISYINAKDS
+280 ISYKNAKDS
-289 AEGLYNQVSNSVIS
+289 AEGLYNQVSDSVIS

-325 TNSRSYGNYSYS
+325 TNSRSYGNYSDS

-346 GSIKTTGYSEIWK
+346 GSIKATGYSEIWK
-359 VKNIYDLAGNVNE
+359 VKNIYDLAGNVGE
-372 WVAAVYNNYRHF
+372 WVAAVYNSDRGF
-384 CGGSYL
+384 CGGTYL
-390 DSGSRY
+390 DSGSRDP
-396 SVTSRLQ
+396 VTSRSL
-403 PLSSSNSGSENI
+403 GSMAAKSI

>member
-1 MKKEKSKSNF
+1 MKETKR
-11 AGLISKKGISLI
+11 GISLI
-23 VLIITIIVILILVS
+23 VLIITIVVMLILVS

-47 PVSKAAEAKFKS
+47 PISKASEVKFKS
-59 DVKGFREELLAAH
+59 DVKGFREELLATH
-72 ANKLYDNLS
+72 ASKAYDNLS
-81 YKKETV
+81 YKKENV
-87 NVALNNYSEMKEYIE
+87 NISLDNYSEMKEYIE
-102 DISEKWCEKLYIKN
+102 DISEKWCKKLYISK
-116 GELAYGGEDETEKKW
+116 GELVYGGTDETEKKW
-131 FNDVVNGNLDGSSGS
+131 FEDVVNGNFDGSNDNGGS
-146 SESSESTTTN
+146 SSDGSTTTDS
-156 TNVKAEWKQYI
+156 NVKTEWKQYI
-167 DKVTSDGVP
+167 GKVTSDGVP

-182 YITGTKDTGVVI
+182 YVTGTKDTGVVI
-194 KDKNTE
+194 KDQNTG

-215 KIEGEYYSTSLDTLP
+215 KIEGDTTSLDTLP
-230 SGVSDAKTDVQKYGG
+230 SGVLDAKTDVQKYGG

-280 ISYINAKDS
+280 ISYKNAKDS
-289 AEGLYNQVSNSVIS
+289 AEGLYNQVSDSVIS

-325 TNSRSYGNYSYS
+325 TNSRSYGNYSDS

-359 VKNIYDLAGNVNE
+359 VKNIYDLAGNVGE
-372 WVAAVYNNYRHF
+372 WVAAVRNSDKVFR
-384 CGGSYL
+384 GGSCL

-396 SVTSRLQ
+396 SVTSRSLG
-403 PLSSSNSGSENI
+403 NSARGSI

>member
-1 MKKEKSKSNF
+1 MKETKR
-11 AGLISKKGISLI
+11 GISLI
-23 VLIITIIVILILVS
+23 VLIITIVVMLILVS

-47 PVSKAAEAKFKS
+47 PISKASEVKFKS
-59 DVKGFREELLAAH
+59 DVKGFREELLATH
-72 ANKLYDNLS
+72 ASKAYDNLS
-81 YKKETV
+81 YKKENV
-87 NVALNNYSEMKEYIE
+87 NISLDNYSEMKEYIE
-102 DISEKWCEKLYIKN
+102 DISEKWCKKLYISK
-116 GELAYGGEDETEKKW
+116 GELVYGGTDETEKKW
-131 FNDVVNGNLDGSSGS
+131 FEDVVNGNFDGSNNNGGS
-146 SESSESTTTN
+146 SDGSTTTDS
-156 TNVKAEWKQYI
+156 NVKTEWKQYI
-167 DKVTSDGVP
+167 GKVTSDGVP

-182 YITGTKDTGVVI
+182 YVTGTKDTGVVI
-194 KDKNTE
+194 KDQNTG

-215 KIEGEYYSTSLDTLP
+215 KIEGDTTSLDTLP
-230 SGVSDAKTDVQKYGG
+230 SGVLDAKTDVQKYGG

-259 SSAKDGIGV
+259 SSAKNGIGV

-280 ISYINAKDS
+280 ISYKNAKDS

-325 TNSRSYGNYSYS
+325 TNSRSYGNYSDS

-359 VKNIYDLAGNVNE
+359 VKNIYDLAGNVRE
-372 WVAAVYNNYRHF
+372 WVAAVGNNSDRGC
-384 CGGSYL
+384 CGGSYS
-390 DSGSRY
+390 DSGSRS
-396 SVTSRLQ
+396 SVTSRYVN
-403 PLSSSNSGSENI
+403 NSYWEYI